1 MTRWP
6 PVQATGSPPDWAS
19 GWGEDDH
26 GAFVGLTVGDAT
38 QRLRWIPPGTFTM
51 GSPAGEAGRWDDE
64 GPQHEVTLTRGFW
77 LGDTPVTQAL
87 WRAVMGEN
95 PSRFE
100 DMDRPVER
108 VSWEEAVAFMS
119 ALGPHLAGD
128 LPRLPTEAEWERA
141 CRAGTDAAIW
151 TGEWALLGDNNA
163 PALHDIAWYGGNSGE
178 AFDRDDGVDSTGWPE
193 KQSRTPGAPEGGLKA
208 LNLWGLYDM
217 LGNAW
222 GVRRPWSAHL
232 HHRCSR
238 PLQASRLPTGST
250 VAAPDL
256 ERQERPG
263 GVPELSGSG
272 GRTHGPGLAAVQPA
286 EPPGPA
292 GSGQLAGGGPRPAA
306 GAGSSPRSAAG
317 RADSKCRGL
326 RLRAAVVLTLVAKQA
341 CLALDQP

>member
-1 MTRWP
+1 M
-6 PVQATGSPPDWAS
+6 A
-19 GWGEDDH
+19 
-26 GAFVGLTVGDAT
+26 
-38 QRLRWIPPGTFTM
+38 

-77 LGDTPVTQAL
+77 LCDTPVTQAL

-193 KQSRTPGAPEGGLKA
+193 KQL
-208 LNLWGLYDM
+208 
-217 LGNAW
+217 
-222 GVRRPWSAHL
+222 AHT
-232 HHRCSR
+232 R
-238 PLQASRLPTGST
+238 
-250 VAAPDL
+250 
-256 ERQERPG
+256 
-263 GVPELSGSG
+263 
-272 GRTHGPGLAAVQPA
+272 
-286 EPPGPA
+286 A
-292 GSGQLAGGGPRPAA
+292 GSGRWAQGAEPVGLVRHAGNVWEWCGDPGPRTYTTAARVDPVGIAASNRVNRGGAWYLAPGASGRRTGMRTGAPA
-306 GAGSSPRSAAG
+306 PH
-317 RADSKCRGL
+317 
-326 RLRAAVVLTLVAKQA
+326 
-341 CLALDQP
+341 P